1 MYGMGFSKFIGV
13 VLLVCLVF
21 LSFNPFV
28 MGFNVR
34 GNGLVFRDDVNGFGY
49 FSHDE
54 NVSVLVE
61 VNDLI
66 VKVGSIIDRVRNLVV
81 SARVARVS
89 GVESVERMLDNA
101 TSLYLLGVNLFL
113 SKDYNG
119 SVYYLREANVVASDA
134 WNAGISLVY
143 GYLSVRLDADVSL
156 VNVLSVWVLNASNV
170 VSGVNFSSYVSG
182 LGLVRGYF
190 DRAVEEFRLY
200 SPVNRSTS
208 DHLASALLYY
218 AYGRSVLNGLVV
230 VLSDYVGNFVNGLRY
245 NASVVLSGFE
255 LEVRRVSEYGIM
267 VPDNV
272 SLLLGRAR
280 EEFSLGDRAYS
291 GVNGSDV
298 GSWGGYLTAIIN
310 YRLVVGDVYRADLL
324 LREHLRGVAVGII
337 EDASRSLT
345 RMYNIPGASINDL
358 NGVRVRLN
366 DLSRSL
372 GSAVSVDD
380 LLDIINRAR
389 FELNAIN
396 VVRGALESLTDAYN
410 VPGVSVNDLNDVRV
424 RLNGLQ
430 KALGSAMSVDDL
442 VGVIDEGRVIKS
454 DIGYIVS
461 QAKSTVTSDVT
472 NVVMSL
478 LVVFVVVSFV
488 FGLVMVNR
496 RSVKVKG

>member
-1 MYGMGFSKFIGV
+1 MYGMGVSKFIDV

-49 FSHDE
+49 FSRGED
-54 NVSVLVE
+54 VSVLVE

-89 GVESVERMLDNA
+89 GVEDVERMLDNA

-119 SVYYLREANVVASDA
+119 SVYYLREAGVVASDA
-134 WNAGISLVY
+134 WNAGIGLVY

-170 VSGVNFSSYVSG
+170 VNFSSYVSG

-190 DRAVEEFRLY
+190 DRAVEEFRFY

-267 VPDNV
+267 IPDNV

-337 EDASRSLT
+337 EDASRSLA

-396 VVRGALESLTDAYN
+396 VVRGALESLADAYN
-410 VPGVSVNDLNDVRV
+410 VPGVSVNDLNGVRV

-430 KALGSAMSVDDL
+430 KALGSAVSVDDL

-478 LVVFVVVSFV
+478 LVVFIVISLI
-488 FGLVMVNR
+488 FGLVMVDR

>member
-143 GYLSVRLDADVSL
+143 GYLSGRLDADVSL

-170 VSGVNFSSYVSG
+170 VNFSSYVSG
-182 LGLVRGYF
+182 LGLVRDYF
-190 DRAVEEFRLY
+190 DRAVEEFRFY

-208 DHLASALLYY
+208 DHLANALLYY
-218 AYGRSVLNGLVV
+218 AYGRSVLNGLIM

-245 NASVVLSGFE
+245 NASIVLSGFE

-272 SLLLGRAR
+272 SLLLRRAR

-337 EDASRSLT
+337 EDASRSLA

-358 NGVRVRLN
+358 NDVRMRLN

-396 VVRGALESLTDAYN
+396 VVRGALESLADAYN
-410 VPGVSVNDLNDVRV
+410 VPGVSVNDLNGVRV

-430 KALGSAMSVDDL
+430 KALGSAVSVDDL
-442 VGVIDEGRVIKS
+442 VGVIDEGKVIKS

-478 LVVFVVVSFV
+478 LVVFIVVSFV